1 MPRFNGTGPSGRG
14 PLSGGGR
21 GYCAIV
27 LPPAGSEQA
36 PYGYAGLQGSPVVMA
51 AAEEVEPAAPAPVA
65 AGQPV
70 AAGRGA
76 CPWGGHRGGR
86 GGDRRGRW

>member
-1 MPRFNGTGPSGRG
+1 MPGFNGTGPSGRG

-27 LPPAGSEQA
+27 VPPAGSEQA
-36 PYGYAGLQGSPVVMA
+36 PYGYAGLQGSPVIMDAAEGVEPTA
-51 AAEEVEPAAPAPVA
+51 AAPTIPRP
-65 AGQPV
+65 GP
-70 AAGRGA
+70 G
-76 CPWGGHRGGR
+76 PWGAHGGWRGGR